1 MHSSAAKDLGAA
13 CNEGPKPCGF
23 SRSDDQSLPPKHAA
37 DLRLDLTFVLQL
49 FKWVSIDNQIALCD
63 QINEQYWNCRE

>member
-13 CNEGPKPCGF
+13 CNEGPKPCRF
-23 SRSDDQSLPPKHAA
+23 SRNDDKSLSPKHAA
-37 DLRLDLTFVLQL
+37 DLRLDLTFVLQF
-49 FKWVSIDNQIALCD
+49 FKWISINNQIALCN